1 MRSAP
6 DELSH
11 RNRAETP
18 LEPALHEPGE
28 DEHTVAALDHSLTQ
42 RKLRGEEL
50 ATECGGNL
58 TAERG
63 TALSVGA
70 FHLRQVECGVTSLDR
85 QAEKQMLQDEIVQN
99 DDA

>member
-1 MRSAP
+1 MVRSAP

-28 DEHTVAALDHSLTQ
+28 DEHPVTALDHPLTQ
-42 RKLRGEEL
+42 RELRSEEL
-50 ATECGGNL
+50 ATECGGDL

-63 TALSVGA
+63 AALSVGA
-70 FHLRQVECGVTSLDR
+70 LHLRHVECGVTSLDR
-85 QAEKQMLQDEIVQN
+85 QAEK
-99 DDA
+99 